1 LRGRAWKTTTQ
12 LAGGVSY
19 VSSVTFD
26 AVTGRLDTQT
36 YPSGLALRYFYRS
49 GTGFLNKVANSA
61 SGAVY
66 WTIDGLTDYPFD
78 PSGKL
83 VRQQYGNGVQTW
95 HQYDRGSGRALK
107 LRSGVDTTYATQEQG
122 YVYDAAGNLGV
133 RQDARAGLTESF
145 SYDLIDRL
153 IAHTV

>member
-1 LRGRAWKTTTQ
+1 MVEVDADGERGANGFGPQKASAV
-12 LAGGVSY
+12 LGGEVRNEGGG
-19 VSSVTFD
+19 
-26 AVTGRLDTQT
+26 AVGGNACD
-36 YPSGLALRYFYRS
+36 
-49 GTGFLNKVANSA
+49 GTGFA
-61 SGAVY
+61 
-66 WTIDGLTDYPFD
+66 DC
-78 PSGKL
+78 
-83 VRQQYGNGVQTW
+83 
-95 HQYDRGSGRALK
+95 GSGRALK